1 MLQMK
6 KRDRWSVDTIDLTT
20 KPKEEKSRKKII
32 SWFMDNKKQILIVV
46 GVMYLLILLFGI
58 FTTRFYT
65 DENGERRA
73 YQLSFSDLRAQDD
86 YNALTDKMSD
96 IRSLLTDIT
105 IIDIHV
111 ANGDYGNYEAATYY
125 TDILNEQLDVLI
137 PKISAM
143 NLQDEQKTIQEEM
156 ENILSYDLALYLQ
169 NMATGLK
176 NGSNETVS
184 TALAYRDKA
193 LTTYELI
200 ESDLKLVS
208 DRLKMNDSSYYNWVL
223 KDAVAAKDKTA
234 VLAEK
239 GE

>member
-1 MLQMK
+1 MR

-20 KPKEEKSRKKII
+20 KQQEEKLQQKII
-32 SWFMDNKKQILIVV
+32 SWFIKNKKRILIVV
-46 GVMYLLILLFGI
+46 SIAYLLILLFGI

-65 DENGERRA
+65 DENGKRKA

-86 YNALTDKMSD
+86 YNALTDKLSY
-96 IRSLLTDIT
+96 IRSLLADIT

-125 TDILNEQLDVLI
+125 TAILDDQLDVLI

-143 NLQDEQKTIQEEM
+143 NLQDEQKMIQEEM
-156 ENILSYDLALYLQ
+156 ESILSYDLALYLQ
-169 NMATGLK
+169 NMAAGLK

-184 TALAYRDKA
+184 AALAYRDKA
-193 LTTYELI
+193 FTTYELI
-200 ESDLKLVS
+200 ENDLKAVS
-208 DRLKMNDSSYYNWVL
+208 DRLKMNDSNYYEWVL
-223 KDAVAAKDKTA
+223 KDAVVLKDKTA
-234 VLAEK
+234 VLVEN

>member
-1 MLQMK
+1 MK
-6 KRDRWSVDTIDLTT
+6 KRERWSVDTIDLTT
-20 KPKEEKSRKKII
+20 KPQDEKSQKKLI
-32 SWFMDNKKQILIVV
+32 SWFSKNKKRILIVV
-46 GVMYLLILLFGI
+46 GIVYLLILLFGI

-65 DENGERRA
+65 DENGKRRA
-73 YQLSFSDLRAQDD
+73 YQLSFSDLRTQDD
-86 YNALTDKMSD
+86 YNALTDKLSD

-125 TDILNEQLDVLI
+125 TEILNDRLDILI

-156 ENILSYDLALYLQ
+156 ESILSYDLALYLQ
-169 NMATGLK
+169 NMASGLK
-176 NGSNETVS
+176 NGSNETVG
-184 TALAYRDKA
+184 TALTYRDKA
-193 LTTYELI
+193 FGTYELI
-200 ESDLKLVS
+200 ENDLKAVS
-208 DRLKMNDSSYYNWVL
+208 DRLKMNDKDYYNWVL

-234 VLAEK
+234 VLAEE

>member
-1 MLQMK
+1 MQHMR

-20 KPKEEKSRKKII
+20 KQQEEKLQQKII
-32 SWFMDNKKQILIVV
+32 SWFIENKKRILIVV
-46 GVMYLLILLFGI
+46 GIAYLLILLFGI

-65 DENGERRA
+65 DENGKRKA

-86 YNALTDKMSD
+86 YNALTDKLSY
-96 IRSLLTDIT
+96 IRSLLADIT

-125 TDILNEQLDVLI
+125 TAILDDQLDVLI

-143 NLQDEQKTIQEEM
+143 NLQDEQKMIQEEM
-156 ENILSYDLALYLQ
+156 ESILSYDLALYLQ
-169 NMATGLK
+169 NMAAGLK

-184 TALAYRDKA
+184 AALAYRDKA
-193 LTTYELI
+193 FTTYEQI
-200 ESDLKLVS
+200 ENDLKAVS
-208 DRLKMNDSSYYNWVL
+208 DRLKMNDSNYYEWVL
-223 KDAVAAKDKTA
+223 KDAVVLKDKTA
-234 VLAEK
+234 VLVES